1 METLTKT
8 PAIVRKTEKIIA
20 RSILRR
26 MVIVLSLIK
35 RFMALIKNFIVL
47 AILIDVF
54 LKKFRLQD
62 IILQN
67 KVNGNTDLTF
77 IGSFVK

>member
-20 RSILRR
+20 KSILRR